1 MGVLKE
7 GVLRSLPEAE
17 GGSIW
22 DVPKGGV
29 VWSDVIRG
37 DDVIGGVAA
46 YLLLKEGVPKPLF
59 AAEGIPMEEV
69 VV

>member
-17 GGSIW
+17 GGSIL
-22 DVPKGGV
+22 DIPEGGV

-37 DDVIGGVAA
+37 DDVIGGVAV
-46 YLLLKEGVPKPLF
+46 YLLLKEGVPRPQF
-59 AAEGIPMEEV
+59 VGGV
-69 VV
+69 V